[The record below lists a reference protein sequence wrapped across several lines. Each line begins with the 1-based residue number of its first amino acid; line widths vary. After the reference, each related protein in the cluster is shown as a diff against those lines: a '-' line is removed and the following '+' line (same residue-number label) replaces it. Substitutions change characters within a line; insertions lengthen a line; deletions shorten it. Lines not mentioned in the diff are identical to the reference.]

1 MPLKQQPSN
10 LENLPPISYE
20 AAMEEVDSILKE
32 IENNSAPLDELL
44 KLTERAEYLITY
56 CQEKLRKTES
66 ETIINR
72 T

>member
-1 MPLKQQPSN
+1 MPHKPQPSN
-10 LENLPPISYE
+10 IEALPPISYE